1 MEYAKRKGISEGGLK
16 KNDVETTTFDGV
28 DTKATLENP
37 TSKKGWDG
45 FIKEN
50 KSRLKQK
57 LDKINRKGI
66 KENGLK

>member
-1 MEYAKRKGISEGGLK
+1 MKYAKRKGISEGGLK
-16 KNDVETTTFDGV
+16 KNDVETTTFDWV
-28 DTKATLENP
+28 DTKATDVNP
-37 TSKKGWDG
+37 TNKKGWDDSTKG
-45 FIKEN
+45 N